1 MSTMKDILAGEGFND
16 TEEVIVPDSRQKHRG
31 TTIKERPSSEF
42 KLLSVNEEDFERKKT
57 QAEPTE
63 DLVYLPKGN
72 IEAATSS
79 IGSTGYLV
87 WCDNTLEMW
96 YAPTKLCL
104 DANFIYRS
112 DLEICEIESHDNG
125 VEFYHERSAS
135 LLPGVITRKVCYIL
149 DNPAGECYEV
159 YYDTNYP
166 SVKYGKATPSG
177 MFVYKYD
184 DRFQRDMAIMELDKL
199 YTDTSK
205 TNAKALVERKL
216 KANEA
221 IIISDGAWMKEV
233 CSSAIVYID
242 DTRLVQQTHAANPS
256 DKDQAVLIAE
266 ITGATLALQ
275 MCKLYNKKNI
285 TYYYDNTSIVN
296 VFKNR
301 KTEYID
307 EIKAYKQL
315 LTEMDSLGYRVQFV
329 ELHPK
334 TGENK
339 DSENKALCFFHNNCD
354 RACREISDIFKKDYI
369 SNATLGSRDGKG
381 FDDIKKQPP
390 KGIPRNKPN
399 NGNRQGNGYK
409 PNNGYN
415 QRRY

>member
-1 MSTMKDILAGEGFND
+1 MSMQSMKEILAGVD
-16 TEEVIVPDSRQKHRG
+16 ITEEISVPDSRQKHRG
-31 TTIKERPSSEF
+31 TTIKERPSFEF
-42 KLLSVNEEDFERKKT
+42 KLLSVNEEDFERRKT

-63 DLVYLPKGN
+63 DLIYLPKGN
-72 IEAATSS
+72 RELAETL
-79 IGSTGYLV
+79 IGDAGFLV

-112 DLEICEIESHDNG
+112 DLEICEIESHENG
-125 VEFYHERSAS
+125 VEFYCERSAF
-135 LLPGVITRKVCYIL
+135 LLPGIITRKVCYIL
-149 DNPAGECYEV
+149 DNPASECYEV

-184 DRFQRDMAIMELDKL
+184 DRFQRDLAIMELDKL
-199 YTDTSK
+199 YTNTSK

-216 KANEA
+216 KSSEA
-221 IIISDGAWMKEV
+221 IIISDGAWMKDV
-233 CSSAIVYID
+233 CSASIVYMD
-242 DTRLVQQTHAANPS
+242 DTRLVQQTHAANPTE
-256 DKDQAVLIAE
+256 KDQAVLIAE

-275 MCKLYNKKNI
+275 MCKLYGKKRI

-301 KTEYID
+301 KTEYIE
-307 EIKAYKQL
+307 EIKAYKNL
-315 LTEMDSLGYRVQFV
+315 LTEMDASGYQVNFV

-354 RACREISDIFKKDYI
+354 RACREISDIFKKDYVT
-369 SNATLGSRDGKG
+369 NATLGSRDGKG
-381 FDDIKKQPP
+381 YNDIKKQPSKGQP
-390 KGIPRNKPN
+390 KGKYGNHKPN
-399 NGNRQGNGYK
+399 GGYTNHK
-409 PNNGYN
+409 
-415 QRRY
+415 

>member
-1 MSTMKDILAGEGFND
+1 MNIT
-16 TEEVIVPDSRQKHRG
+16 TEREVLRQDGMEIQVPDSRLKHRG
-31 TTIKERPSSEF
+31 STISERPSTEF

-57 QAEPTE
+57 QVEPTA
-63 DLVYLPKGN
+63 DLILLPKGN
-72 IEAATSS
+72 LDEAVKL
-79 IGSTGYLV
+79 IGSAGYLI
-87 WCDNTLEMW
+87 WCHNTREMW

-112 DLEICEIESHDNG
+112 DLEICEIVSHDNG
-125 VEFYHERSAS
+125 VEFYKKRSAN
-135 LLPGVITRKVCYIL
+135 LMPGVITRKVCYIL

-159 YYDTNYP
+159 YFETNYP
-166 SVKYGKATPSG
+166 SLKYGKATPSG

-205 TNAKALVERKL
+205 TNAKALIERKM
-216 KANEA
+216 KEDEA

-233 CSSAIVYID
+233 CSSSVVYMD
-242 DTRLVQQTHAANPS
+242 NVRLLEQTHAANPS
-256 DKDQAVLIAE
+256 EKEQAVLIAE

-275 MCKLYNKKNI
+275 TCKLYGKRKI

-301 KTEYID
+301 KTEYIP
-307 EIKAYKQL
+307 EIKTYKTL
-315 LTEMDSLGYRVQFV
+315 LESMVEDGYSINFV

-354 RACREISDIFKKDYI
+354 KACRAISDIFKKEYI
-369 SNATLGSRDGKG
+369 ANATLGNREGKKYQD
-381 FDDIKKQPP
+381 FKPKQKSSNYP
-390 KGIPRNKPN
+390 KQRKT
-399 NGNRQGNGYK
+399 GNDYK
-409 PNNGYN
+409 PY
-415 QRRY
+415 YPASTKH